1 MNERI
6 HLLGWDDLQRK
17 GIRLSKVSIYRK
29 LKEGRFPKPAYVG
42 RSPVWVEAEIDEYI
56 RDLIAARRVAP

>member
-1 MNERI
+1 MNEPI

-29 LKEGRFPKPAYVG
+29 LKEGKFPKPA
-42 RSPVWVEAEIDEYI
+42 
-56 RDLIAARRVAP
+56 